1 MPSTP
6 IILPII
12 ITGIVVGSLMKSKTA
27 TFPKKRIAYASL
39 VSGLLNAVHAYA
51 LYMMTPRSTFAR
63 AAVATAQQSQEL
75 IFAFS
80 SFITGVLVVLAVVG
94 VAMIFVRFRGGQTI
108 EETDVT
114 TEETELESTP
124 P

>member
-39 VSGLLNAVHAYA
+39 ASGLLNALYAYG
-51 LYMMTPRSTFAR
+51 LYLMTPRPTFAR
-63 AAVATAQQSQEL
+63 AAVASGQQSQEL
-75 IFAFS
+75 IFTFS
-80 SFITGVLVVLAVVG
+80 SFVTGVLVVLAVVG
-94 VAMIFVRFRGGQTI
+94 IAKIFIRFRGGQTI
-108 EETDVT
+108 EEADVT
-114 TEETELESTP
+114 AETESESTP